1 MAKERFFCA
10 GYGRFLFLAVTF
22 LLFSNYP
29 FAAAQ
34 GTSRPGRFRVFDL
47 KHLSAEQGKKYL
59 AEIGI
64 GTVSHLPG
72 TAALLVTA
80 QPDEL
85 IKAKAIL
92 GLVDSREPF
101 VVEAILPAS
110 MAKNIPSNEQIAA
123 QVGNISIGKF
133 SNPPDNDG
141 ASNAIID
148 IHNDSLVIIA
158 AASRFGEIAFAI
170 EQLEKRQQAG
180 RYIQPRQP
188 AVPNNLKAVAAVP
201 EQKVSRQKAPEPPA
215 AVATYDPRPIANGE
229 QTLKLD
235 LPEKFDI
242 TLLLGL
248 VGPYLNLDFMYDPA
262 KVKGEVTLMLQG
274 KLQGPIKVKD
284 LYPLLE
290 SVLRFKGFV
299 MTRHKGNLV
308 TVVTKDEALEIDPPL
323 VDAEEGKI
331 EHGDLIV
338 TRVFH
343 LDHIDTTSAK
353 NLLEAMKLTVDVTPI
368 AETKTLIVT
377 SFAYRMPRIE
387 TLLKVV
393 DKPGEPKK
401 FRFRQLRYTMAKTL
415 APKIKALAEQLGTV
429 SVAIA
434 AQPQVTTA
442 ASPQRSGESD
452 AAYRTRLLREAE
464 ARRRAAL
471 AKQAAQRTVTT
482 KPATAKPT
490 VYLDADERTNRV
502 LMIGLEEQL
511 IAVEELIDTLDV
523 EQQDLRAM
531 RLYKI
536 EHADAEEMKNKLEEF
551 GVISPSPTT
560 TFPSRLTT
568 PGTPQKPVPTRSQTA
583 ITGIGITEEA
593 PVEEPQVVVIEA
605 TNSLLVNATAE
616 QHTQIAM
623 IIGYADSEPEETA
636 INYKVYPLENQDPN
650 HLASVLERLVMETT
664 TEEEKD
670 AKIVTTT
677 KKSRME
683 EPPIIIAEPTTYS
696 LIVYANKENQQWISS
711 LIEQLDEYRRQVLLD
726 VTLVEVTKND
736 EFTLDLDMVSKFPKF
751 VADASMDYLT
761 ARIDP
766 FPLGRIAEAVS
777 TSGSGS
783 GFYADEH
790 IQVLLTAMH
799 QKGYGRI
806 LARPKLLVNDNQQG
820 IIEAKE
826 TQTIVSPKTEVIP
839 GTAAT
844 APTAVTSVSLDPYDA
859 GITLTITPHIST
871 GDQLRLEIAL
881 TRSDFRRR
889 DDYVIAGA
897 GPQGDLKGPTPPDIL
912 TSDVDT
918 VVTVPDKSTIIL
930 GGLER
935 LTQSKGG
942 TKVPLL
948 GDIPLIGGL
957 FRSTSNS
964 DVQSRLYVFVKAHIL
979 RPGERPPGESDIEI
993 VSAHNRATFEKY
1005 EAEMQTYEDWPGL
1018 KPQPIDPV
1026 RILETD
1032 NLKWRI
1038 ADRNN

>member
-10 GYGRFLFLAVTF
+10 GYGRFLLLAVTF

-47 KHLSAEQGKKYL
+47 KYISAEQGKKYL

-141 ASNAIID
+141 AANAIID

-158 AASRFGEIAFAI
+158 AARRFGEIAFAI

-180 RYIQPRQP
+180 KYIRPRQP
-188 AVPNNLKAVAAVP
+188 AILNNLKAVAA
-201 EQKVSRQKAPEPPA
+201 VSRQKAPEPPA
-215 AVATYDPRPIANGE
+215 AVTAYDPGPIANGE

-323 VDAEEGKI
+323 VDAEDKI

-387 TLLKVV
+387 TLLEMV
-393 DKPGEPKK
+393 DKPGEPRK

-415 APKIKALAEQLGTV
+415 APKIKTLAEQLGTV

-434 AQPQVTTA
+434 AQPQVRTA
-442 ASPQRSGESD
+442 ASPKRSGESD

-464 ARRRAAL
+464 ARRRALL
-471 AKQAAQRTVTT
+471 AKQAAQRAVTT
-482 KPATAKPT
+482 EPATAKPT

-536 EHADAEEMKNKLEEF
+536 KHADAEEMKNKLEEF
-551 GVISPSPTT
+551 GIIRPSPTT

-568 PGTPQKPVPTRSQTA
+568 PGTPQKPVPTRSQMA
-583 ITGIGITEEA
+583 ITGTTEEA
-593 PVEEPQVVVIEA
+593 LVEEPQVVVIEA

-616 QHTQIAM
+616 QHAQIAM

-650 HLASVLERLVMETT
+650 HLQSILERLVTETT

-683 EPPIIIAEPTTYS
+683 EPPIIIADPKTYS
-696 LIVYANKENQQWISS
+696 LIVYANKENQLWISS
-711 LIEQLDEYRRQVLLD
+711 LIEQLDEYRPQVLLD
-726 VTLVEVTKND
+726 VTLVEVTKNE

-751 VADASMDYLT
+751 AADASMDYLT

-777 TSGSGS
+777 ISGSGS

-806 LARPKLLVNDNQQG
+806 LARPKLLVNDNEEG

-826 TQTIVSPKTEVIP
+826 TQTIVSPKTEIIP

-844 APTAVTSVSLDPYDA
+844 APTAATSVALDPYEA
-859 GITLTITPHIST
+859 GIKLTITPHIST
-871 GDQLRLEIAL
+871 GDQLRLKITL

-889 DDYVIAGA
+889 DDYVMV
-897 GPQGDLKGPTPPDIL
+897 GPQGDIRGPTPPDIL

-918 VVTVPDKSTIIL
+918 TVTVPDKSTIIL

-935 LTQSKGG
+935 LTQRKGG
-942 TKVPLL
+942 TKVPIL

-957 FRSTSNS
+957 FRGTANT
-964 DVQSRLYVFVKAHIL
+964 DIQSRLYVFVKAHIL
-979 RPGERPPGESDIEI
+979 RPGERPTGESDIEV
-993 VSAHNRATFEKY
+993 VSAHNRAMFEKY
-1005 EAEMQTYEDWPGL
+1005 EAEMQTYEDWPGTE
-1018 KPQPIDPV
+1018 PQPMDPL
-1026 RILETD
+1026 RILETN

-1038 ADRNN
+1038 PDRKN

>member
-1 MAKERFFCA
+1 MEKERFFCA
-10 GYGRFLFLAVTF
+10 GYGRFLLLVVTF
-22 LLFSNYP
+22 LLFSNNP

-47 KHLSAEQGKKYL
+47 KHISAEQGKKYL
-59 AEIGI
+59 AELGI

-101 VVEAILPAS
+101 VVEAIVPAS

-141 ASNAIID
+141 AGNAIID

-158 AASRFGEIAFAI
+158 PASRFGEIAFAI
-170 EQLEKRQQAG
+170 EQLQTRQPAEK
-180 RYIQPRQP
+180 YIRPRQP
-188 AVPNNLKAVAAVP
+188 AVPNNLKAVAAMP
-201 EQKVSRQKAPEPPA
+201 EQKASRKKTLELPA
-215 AVATYDPRPIANGE
+215 AVATYDPGPIANGE

-284 LYPLLE
+284 LYPILE

-308 TVVTKDEALEIDPPL
+308 TVVPKEEALEIDPAL
-323 VDAEEGKI
+323 VDAEEVKV

-338 TRVFH
+338 TRVFK
-343 LDHIDTTSAK
+343 LEHIDTTSAK
-353 NLLEAMKLTVDVTPI
+353 NLLEAMKLTVDITPI

-377 SFAYRMPRIE
+377 AFAYRMPRIE
-387 TLLKVV
+387 TLLEVV

-415 APKIKALAEQLGTV
+415 APKIKSLAEQLGTV

-434 AQPQVTTA
+434 EEPEVAPA
-442 ASPQRSGESD
+442 ASPKRAGESD

-471 AKQAAQRTVTT
+471 AKQAAARAAKT
-482 KPATAKPT
+482 PEPAKPT

-523 EQQDLRAM
+523 EQQDLRSM

-536 EHADAEEMKNKLEEF
+536 EHSDAEEMKKKLEEF
-551 GVISPSPTT
+551 GIITPSPTT

-568 PGTPQKPVPTRSQTA
+568 PTTPQKPATA
-583 ITGIGITEEA
+583 RLQMDITGITEEA
-593 PVEEPQVVVIEA
+593 PVEEPQVVVVES
-605 TNSLLVNATAE
+605 TNSLLVNATDE
-616 QHTQIAM
+616 QHAQIAM
-623 IIGYADSEPEETA
+623 IIGYADSEPEEAA

-650 HLASVLERLVMETT
+650 QLAAVLERLVMETT

-670 AKIVTTT
+670 AKIVTTK

-696 LIVYANKENQQWISS
+696 LIVYANKENHQWISS

-790 IQVLLTAMH
+790 IQVLLNAMH

-948 GDIPLIGGL
+948 GDIPLLGGL

-979 RPGERPPGESDIEI
+979 RPGERPPGESDIEV

-1005 EAEMQTYEDWPGL
+1005 EAEMQAYENWPGI
-1018 KPQPIDPV
+1018 KPEPMDPL
-1026 RILETD
+1026 RILETN

-1038 ADRNN
+1038 ADRKN